1 MQLPGPLRDLM
12 RYRRRKQLS
21 VDGSVP
27 GIAYNRVRRG
37 MTYATPLSLDKVLDR
52 AQRSAGQDPQV
63 YDPWHPMYASNPGYN
78 PPYSPDAP
86 MPHIPVPPFRLE
98 LPPLPPRVRMPRYR
112 DSVLTAE
119 EFAILIDRILDRQP
133 AAEPIERMSI
143 QEAMTG
149 IRPPEVTEPG
159 IAPLD
164 FAQTDHLAGLIA
176 PRANAMEA
184 EMPMGIAP
192 PVSHEQVREELA
204 ELIQPPMVMMPEP
217 GSACLTESVDM
228 HSPALSLEAIV
239 ESALHDVAFGAM
251 AAHPFAAAEAMMPM
265 AEAALQP
272 EQPATSLHEPL
283 EAGHAMT
290 LDMLVEQLAPEP
302 AIQPPEMPD
311 PFQLMQHQFDQHMQM
326 MDPFNM
332 MGPMM

>member
-27 GIAYNRVRRG
+27 GIVYNRIRRG
-37 MTYATPLSLDKVLDR
+37 ITYATPLSLDKAMDR

-78 PPYSPDAP
+78 PPYSPDVP

-119 EFAILIDRILDRQP
+119 EFGILLDRILDRQP
-133 AAEPIERMSI
+133 AAEPIERMTI

-149 IRPPEVTEPG
+149 IRPPEVVEPG
-159 IAPLD
+159 IAPPD
-164 FAQTDHLAGLIA
+164 FAQADHLAGLIA
-176 PRANAMEA
+176 PRASAMEA
-184 EMPMGIAP
+184 ELPMGIAP
-192 PVSHEQVREELA
+192 PVSPGLMRDELGD
-204 ELIQPPMVMMPEP
+204 LVQPHMAMMPEREI
-217 GSACLTESVDM
+217 A
-228 HSPALSLEAIV
+228 SPAEPAAMHAPSLSLEAIV
-239 ESALHDVAFGAM
+239 ESALHDVAYGAM
-251 AAHPFAAAEAMMPM
+251 EAQPFAAAEAMMPM

-272 EQPATSLHEPL
+272 EQPLMGLHEPM
-283 EAGHAMT
+283 EPSHSMS
-290 LDMLVEQLAPEP
+290 LDMLVAQLAPEP